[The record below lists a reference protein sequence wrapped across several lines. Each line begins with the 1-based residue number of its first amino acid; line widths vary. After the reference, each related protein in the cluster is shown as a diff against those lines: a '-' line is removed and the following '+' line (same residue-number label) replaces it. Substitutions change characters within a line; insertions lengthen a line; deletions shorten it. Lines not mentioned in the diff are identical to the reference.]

1 MNEIFSFRKEL
12 NIKKI
17 IIMALLVLIIVVAI
31 LWIVFSHS
39 EKTPNNEIKD
49 NILISK
55 FYSENQNICL
65 KLSNSYNFTQ
75 YQPSLDYILELKNNN
90 NLNIF
95 IAEHSSFPNLTLSN
109 IVSADLKTYISQFKN
124 CSNISN
130 VSEFNMGGKPAYT
143 YSLHYL
149 DNKIKT
155 AFYLQTI
162 WIEHGDKYY
171 IIDIEFP
178 LDSLN
183 KNSKIINEVLNSLVI
198 N

>member
-65 KLSNSYNFTQ
+65 KLYFRT
-75 YQPSLDYILELKNNN
+75 
-90 NLNIF
+90 
-95 IAEHSSFPNLTLSN
+95 
-109 IVSADLKTYISQFKN
+109 
-124 CSNISN
+124 
-130 VSEFNMGGKPAYT
+130 
-143 YSLHYL
+143 
-149 DNKIKT
+149 
-155 AFYLQTI
+155 
-162 WIEHGDKYY
+162 
-171 IIDIEFP
+171 
-178 LDSLN
+178 
-183 KNSKIINEVLNSLVI
+183 
-198 N
+198 